1 MKRFPAQLVCAV
13 GLLAASFLLAELHP
27 FGKPDLSVRAA
38 SARPAVDVSPQVSA
52 ILSAKCADCHS
63 GLARMPLYGHLAPA
77 SWLIERDMV
86 RARAAMD
93 LSRWD
98 TYSPEEQET
107 LRSKIAQEAKT
118 KSMPPPQYL
127 AMHWTARL
135 NQREIRIL
143 TAWAATHPVA
153 TGSETAMS
161 GDATRGRL
169 IFEKRCTGCHA
180 LTQDREGPRLRGV
193 YGRSAGTVP
202 HFDYSDALR
211 NAHVVWDYASL
222 DRWLT
227 DPQAFL
233 PGNNMEFHVAR
244 LQERAD
250 LIRYL
255 REQSG
260 R

>member
-1 MKRFPAQLVCAV
+1 MPA
-13 GLLAASFLLAELHP
+13 
-27 FGKPDLSVRAA
+27 
-38 SARPAVDVSPQVSA
+38 
-52 ILSAKCADCHS
+52 
-63 GLARMPLYGHLAPA
+63 YGHLAPA

-93 LSRWD
+93 LSRWS
-98 TYSPEEQET
+98 TYSPDEQET

-127 AMHWTARL
+127 AVHWTARL
-135 NQREIRIL
+135 HQREIRIL
-143 TAWAATHPVA
+143 TAWAATRPVA
-153 TGSETAMS
+153 RGSETAMS
-161 GDATRGRL
+161 GDAARGRL

-180 LTQDREGPRLRGV
+180 LTQDREGPRLQGV
-193 YGRSAGTVP
+193 YGRTAGTVP

-211 NAHVVWDYASL
+211 NAHVVWDDASL

-227 DPQAFL
+227 DPDAFL

-244 LQERAD
+244 PQERAD
-250 LIRYL
+250 LIGYL